1 MNQEGKWKWYM
12 YNNDFIYL
20 CPKFITSSPTVQKSV
35 LHTQIWTI
43 LVFAWKIFQWEA
55 RRCTYTWWN
64 KILAC
69 SSMFRSWW
77 CQWYTI
83 KSKIN
88 KPSYKWTPQ
97 NLAVGR
103 DKVWLWDTHP
113 TYVGLCWGLV
123 CWGVFLMVTVPLF
136 SMGLSGNLISNF
148 WPPHSAP

>member
-1 MNQEGKWKWYM
+1 MFINHEGKWKWYM
-12 YNNDFIYL
+12 YNNDFVYL

-55 RRCTYTWWN
+55 RRWTYTWWN

-103 DKVWLWDTHP
+103 DKVWLWATLRHSPHIRRSLLRIGLLRGLPNGHCP
-113 TYVGLCWGLV
+113 TVQY
-123 CWGVFLMVTVPLF
+123 GVIWELDK
-136 SMGLSGNLISNF
+136 
-148 WPPHSAP
+148 

>member
-1 MNQEGKWKWYM
+1 MWEQLEYLSICKTFRHFHIIWSETLLRNIRWFKPICKLSPAKSKHNVYESWGKMKVIYM

-20 CPKFITSSPTVQKSV
+20 YPKFITSSPTVQKSV

-55 RRCTYTWWN
+55 RRWTYTWWN

-103 DKVWLWDTHP
+103 D
-113 TYVGLCWGLV
+113 
-123 CWGVFLMVTVPLF
+123 
-136 SMGLSGNLISNF
+136 
-148 WPPHSAP
+148 